1 MGYQA
6 LTTPVGLPGT
16 TFNGNLVPATY
27 PALTPPVIP
36 PPGNFSV
43 SIAGHNYNVDTSLD
57 FYRRTAFKHTSI
69 PAQRDSL
76 NFDNSS
82 GENVVNTAGLWR
94 RSGQN
99 WALGAGQKFYDAKQS
114 NPDRYFT
121 SKGINPWVSHQL
133 SLLQDTVNGGNA
145 SGSLGYTPTSGV
157 TSVQVMTAGTYT
169 YYMEPGKL
177 SFRNGTGAP
186 TTITNPS
193 GIGSGTA
200 TYLSMCH
207 NGGYVYLACGTGG
220 IYYVALGSSSTPT
233 RYVKPSLAP
242 TITNATW
249 SSATA
254 TYTTSVAHGFVVGDY
269 VTITGM
275 SPSGYNI
282 TNAPITTVPSSTT
295 FTVAITP
302 NPGSFSSGGTV
313 TPINYCQGF
322 GLVAWLNDRLFATAG
337 TSTAN
342 YSGPYLCAFQSN
354 HIAGYSISTND
365 LVTPGIAVGT
375 TPATVAAS
383 GIGNATGSNPTG
395 ALGPTWVWSALC
407 QGSSQ
412 IYAAGYNLIN
422 GQKSDGAIYRTT
434 NDTQSPTTPSGM
446 TYPIRALPMAA
457 GEYPTGLYSYLNY
470 IFVGTNLGVR
480 MCQTL
485 NAYDPNANGAGDLKA
500 GPIVPGI
507 NQSVSQPVTNFVGY
521 KQYVWFTWSNY
532 DTTSTGIGRMDLTNF
547 IDDLAPAYASD
558 LMVTGQ
564 GTVDLDWDYTQNAP
578 LIAVSGDSFAGGVT
592 GVYQQSAN
600 LVASGTFTSGQISY
614 DIPENK
620 TALYLRITAPNMAG
634 SIQAVIT
641 PDNGNAV
648 YLGQF
653 TAGGANDSVDPSDPM
668 QIPSAQNFSGLT
680 GKQFNVTLTLQSTN
694 NKSPVL
700 SRWQLDALPQ
710 VASETNI
717 MVVLSP
723 YPDSLV
729 EGADT
734 WYDPYAEYYYLD
746 GYRRN
751 ATIVWYVE
759 GNLSARVIIESL
771 EWCPERQR
779 ADYQKGYLGLIVAT
793 LKTING
799 FTYQQ
804 PSLK

>member
-1 MGYQA
+1 MGYNA
-6 LTTPVGLPGT
+6 LTTPVGLSGT

-121 SKGINPWVSHQL
+121 SKGINPWISHQL
-133 SLLQDTVNGGNA
+133 SLLQDTTN
-145 SGSLGYTPTSGV
+145 SGSLAYSAGANTL
-157 TSVQVMTAGTYT
+157 VQTMTAGTYT
-169 YYMEPGKL
+169 YYLESGQLK
-177 SFRNGTGAP
+177 FRDGTGAVSAAVSGL
-186 TTITNPS
+186 PS
-193 GIGSGTA
+193 GAGVSYTSI
-200 TYLSMCH
+200 CH
-207 NGGYVYLACGTGG
+207 NGSYWFLACQTGG
-220 IYYVALGSSSTPT
+220 IYYGLLGGSSGSK
-233 RYVKPSLAP
+233 YVN
-242 TITNATW
+242 TNG
-249 SSATA
+249 
-254 TYTTSVAHGFVVGDY
+254 TYA
-269 VTITGM
+269 
-275 SPSGYNI
+275 GY
-282 TNAPITTVPSSTT
+282 A
-295 FTVAITP
+295 
-302 NPGSFSSGGTV
+302 
-313 TPINYCQGF
+313 
-322 GLVAWLNDRLFATAG
+322 LVEWANDRLFAAG
-337 TSTAN
+337 GNSSTGYA
-342 YSGPYLCAFQSN
+342 GPYLFAFQPDHTAGSAPGVNDVVTSN
-354 HIAGYSISTND
+354 ITS
-365 LVTPGIAVGT
+365 P
-375 TPATVAAS
+375 
-383 GIGNATGSNPTG
+383 TGSIAQAGGGG
-395 ALGPTWVWSALC
+395 AFNTTWVWSAIC
-407 QGSSQ
+407 QGTSQ
-412 IYAAGYNLIN
+412 VYACGYNLIN
-422 GQKSDGAIYRTT
+422 GQKSDGAVYRTGNEVGT
-434 NDTQSPTTPSGM
+434 GAPAAGM
-446 TYPIRALPMAA
+446 SYPIRALPMAA
-457 GEYPTGLYSYLNY
+457 GEYPTALYPYLNY
-470 IFVGTNLGVR
+470 IFVGTNLGAR

-485 NAYDPNANGAGDLKA
+485 SAYDPNANGSGDLKA

-507 NQSVSQPVTNFVGY
+507 NYQTNQPSTSFQSVTAFIGY

-578 LIAVSGDSFAGGVT
+578 LISVLGAGGK
-592 GVYQQSAN
+592 VYQQSAN

-620 TALYLRITAPNMAG
+620 TALYMRITAPNMAG
-634 SIQAVIT
+634 SVQASIT
-641 PDNGNAV
+641 ADNGSPIL
-648 YLGQF
+648 LGTFVQ
-653 TAGGANDSVDPSDPM
+653 GGISYNYDPSEPM
-668 QIPSAQNFSGLT
+668 PIPSSDNFAGLT
-680 GKQFNVTLTLQSTN
+680 GKQFNVTLTLLSAGNQ
-694 NKSPVL
+694 SPVL

-723 YPDSLV
+723 YPDSVV

-746 GYRRN
+746 NIRRN
-751 ATIVWYVE
+751 AQIVWYVE
-759 GNLSARVIIESL
+759 GNLSARVIIESV

>member
-1 MGYQA
+1 MTQPIHA
-6 LTTPVGLPGT
+6 LTTPVGISGT
-16 TFNGNLVPATY
+16 TFNGNLVPVTY
-27 PALTPPVIP
+27 PALENPQVP

-43 SIAGHNYNVDTSLD
+43 SIAGHYYNVDTSLD

-133 SLLQDTVNGGNA
+133 SLLQDTTSTGSLAYTA
-145 SGSLGYTPTSGV
+145 SGTL
-157 TSVQVMTAGTYT
+157 VQTMTAGTYT
-169 YYMEPGKL
+169 YYLESGSLK
-177 SFRNGTGAP
+177 FRNGTGSVSAAVTGLP
-186 TTITNPS
+186 
-193 GIGSGTA
+193 TA
-200 TYLSMCH
+200 TGTVAYTSICH
-207 NGGYVYLACGTGG
+207 NGSYWFLACQTGG
-220 IYYVALGSSSTPT
+220 IYYGLLGGSSGSKW
-233 RYVKPSLAP
+233 VD
-242 TITNATW
+242 TNGNYA
-249 SSATA
+249 
-254 TYTTSVAHGFVVGDY
+254 
-269 VTITGM
+269 
-275 SPSGYNI
+275 GY
-282 TNAPITTVPSSTT
+282 A
-295 FTVAITP
+295 
-302 NPGSFSSGGTV
+302 
-313 TPINYCQGF
+313 
-322 GLVAWLNDRLFATAG
+322 LVEWANDRLFAAG
-337 TSTAN
+337 GNSSTGYA
-342 YSGPYLCAFQSN
+342 GPYLFAFQPD
-354 HIAGYSISTND
+354 H
-365 LVTPGIAVGT
+365 
-375 TPATVAAS
+375 
-383 GIGNATGSNPTG
+383 NATTAPGANDVVTSNITSPGAGSIAQAGGGG
-395 ALGPTWVWSALC
+395 AFNTTWVWSAIC
-407 QGSSQ
+407 QGTSQ
-412 IYAAGYNLIN
+412 VYACGYNLIN
-422 GQKSDGAIYRTT
+422 GQKSDGAVYRTGNEVGT
-434 NDTQSPTTPSGM
+434 GAPVSGM
-446 TYPIRALPMAA
+446 SYPIRALPMAA
-457 GEYPTGLYSYLNY
+457 GEYPTALYPYLNY
-470 IFVGTNLGVR
+470 IFVGTNLGAR

-485 NAYDPNANGAGDLKA
+485 SVYDPTASGNGDLKA

-507 NQSVSQPVTNFVGY
+507 NYQETLPVTGFIGY
-521 KQYVWFTWSNY
+521 KQYVWFTWANY
-532 DTTSTGIGRMDLTNF
+532 DGTSTGLGRMDLTNF

-564 GTVDLDWDYTQNAP
+564 GKVDLDWDYTQNAP
-578 LIAVSGDSFAGGVT
+578 LISVLGAGGK
-592 GVYQQSAN
+592 VYQQSSN

-634 SIQAVIT
+634 TVQASIT
-641 PDNGNAV
+641 PDNGSPI

-653 TAGGANDSVDPSDPM
+653 ATNGINGAYDPSQPIP
-668 QIPSAQNFSGLT
+668 IPSADNFAGLT
-680 GKQFNVTLTLQSTN
+680 GKQFNVTLTLNSAGNQS
-694 NKSPVL
+694 PFL

-723 YPDSLV
+723 YPDSVV

-734 WYDPYAEYYYLD
+734 WYDPYGEYAYLD
-746 GYRRN
+746 EIRRN
-751 ATIVWYVE
+751 AQIVWYVE

-779 ADYQKGYLGLIVAT
+779 ADYQKGFLGLIVAT